1 MGLAAAVDER
11 GSVSQAISALKAV
24 SLLLWGQRLVFL
36 ALQPVSA
43 SLVAGHG
50 EDVKEM

>member
-1 MGLAAAVDER
+1 MAAAVDDR

-24 SLLLWGQRLVFL
+24 SLLLWGPRLVL
-36 ALQPVSA
+36 PALQPVSA
-43 SLVAGHG
+43 SLVAWHG